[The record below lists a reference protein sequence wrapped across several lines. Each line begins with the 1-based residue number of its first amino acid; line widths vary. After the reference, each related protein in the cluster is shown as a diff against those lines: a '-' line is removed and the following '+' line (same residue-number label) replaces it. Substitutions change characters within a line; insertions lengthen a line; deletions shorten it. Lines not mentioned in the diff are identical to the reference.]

1 MKKTTA
7 LLIIAML
14 IAMPVASA
22 EQPRCQLTIRLDVVQ
37 IKMLPNEEYG
47 LKAGQ
52 NITGYFQYSNYYE
65 NGTVIADPFDIHN
78 ASRRIVQYVV
88 NETVDPIA
96 SFSYVEQ
103 NDVPILRNITI
114 VATFVIVENTTKAI
128 YPGFNITVPAD
139 INKDQLCIGSEIE
152 THYSCHRTFHFDYWE
167 ITFLAFALI
176 TDLLG
181 SSRAEFPWWLYAVIG
196 IALFIFVM
204 IIFEVFYKNPE
215 VEVYRYD
222 GFIQRRSKK

>member
-114 VATFVIVENTTKAI
+114 VATFVIVENTTKAM

-167 ITFLAFALI
+167 ITFLASALI

-181 SSRAEFPWWLYAVIG
+181 SSRAEFPWWLYAVIS

-204 IIFEVFYKNPE
+204 IIFEVVYKRPTLDTQSFE
-215 VEVYRYD
+215 QFR
-222 GFIQRRSKK
+222 QRRW